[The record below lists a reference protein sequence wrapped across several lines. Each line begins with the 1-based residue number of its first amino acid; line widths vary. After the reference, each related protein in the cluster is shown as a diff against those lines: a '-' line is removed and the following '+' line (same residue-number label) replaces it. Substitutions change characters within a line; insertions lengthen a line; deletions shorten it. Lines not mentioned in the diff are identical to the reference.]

1 MNESTARAERYD
13 LQTSTSSFFL
23 WEVPQKPV
31 AVRIPYQLMDRLER
45 EAVESF
51 RSVTSRG
58 SEIGGLLIGSV
69 APGSPMIVSV
79 AEYQVIDCEYSR
91 GPLYRLSDADILRF
105 QRAIEQRGA
114 SGIAGFFRTHTRKGI
129 SLDPDDLAVL
139 DQLFREPHQFGL
151 LVRPFAT
158 KASTG
163 AIFIREG
170 GKVNGESSY
179 LEFPFRSPEGESQA
193 PAEAP
198 EAKAAP
204 VAPPAPQAPAAKP
217 AARAQIVPIASR
229 REISLPPGA
238 EEKAPEATAASAV
251 APAPS
256 TAPVESAKQQEKGK
270 IEKPAPKS
278 EPKVAAKAEAKA
290 APAPKVEAKQEA
302 KPAPKVDPKLAPK
315 VEAKVEPKVDAKVE
329 PKVDPNVTSKIEPK
343 LPARPVE
350 TKKQE
355 EKPAV
360 KSAAAPAPV
369 APAAVEDAPKS
380 GKGLKLVLAAAAATA
395 LFVLLF
401 VYPGLL
407 RQSSKSP
414 STANQGDTSALQL
427 RVERTNG
434 ELLLTWN
441 RDAATIKNATKAVL
455 TINDGEQH
463 ENVEMDLAQLRN
475 GSIVYSPQTA
485 DISFKME
492 VTGKDSTKTASE
504 SVRVLRTRPSPLQE
518 QGAPQANGAG
528 KPTPAA
534 TTTPAATPANTN
546 NSTPTNNTQTAQ
558 TPDTNVQPESKPVVP
573 TRSFNASSLGARLR
587 PTQSTD
593 LPDAPTVGGS
603 AVPSAIPGV
612 NLNTVGATPNAPA
625 PPPVATPAPAPAS
638 PVANTTTATASK
650 SGGQIQQAVLVSKK
664 DPEYPK
670 LARQTGARG
679 LVKVSATVGKDGHVK
694 SVKVI
699 SGHPMLQAAAVA
711 AVKQWVYKPTL
722 LNGQPVETDTE
733 IVLNF
738 VGDR

>member
-31 AVRIPYQLMDRLER
+31 AVRIPYQLIDRLER

-51 RSVTSRG
+51 RSVTSKG

-69 APGSPMIVSV
+69 APGNPMIVSV

-91 GPLYRLSDADILRF
+91 GPLYRLSDADIVRF
-105 QRAIEQRGA
+105 QRAIEQRGP
-114 SGIAGFFRTHTRKGI
+114 SGVAGFFRTHTRKGI

-170 GKVNGESSY
+170 GKVNGEASY

-204 VAPPAPQAPAAKP
+204 VTPPAPQAPAAKP

-229 REISLPPGA
+229 REISMPPGA
-238 EEKAPEATAASAV
+238 EEKAPEAPAASAV
-251 APAPS
+251 TPAPS

-270 IEKPAPKS
+270 IERPAPKP
-278 EPKVAAKAEAKA
+278 EPKVAAKVEPKVEPKA
-290 APAPKVEAKQEA
+290 TPAPKVEAKQEV
-302 KPAPKVDPKLAPK
+302 KPAPKVDPKLTPK
-315 VEAKVEPKVDAKVE
+315 VEAKVEPKVEAKVE
-329 PKVDPNVTSKIEPK
+329 PKVEPK

-350 TKKQE
+350 TKREE

-360 KSAAAPAPV
+360 KSAPAPA
-369 APAAVEDAPKS
+369 APAAVEEAPKS

-414 STANQGDTSALQL
+414 STATLSDSSALQL
-427 RVERTNG
+427 RVENSNG
-434 ELLLTWN
+434 ALLLTWN
-441 RDAATIKNATKAVL
+441 RDSAAIKNATKAVL

-485 DISFKME
+485 DISFNME
-492 VTGKDSTKTASE
+492 VTGKDSAKPVSE
-504 SVRVLRTRPSPLQE
+504 SVRALRTRPSPLQG
-518 QGAPQANGAG
+518 QGVPQTNAAQ
-528 KPTPAA
+528 KPAI
-534 TTTPAATPANTN
+534 TTPA
-546 NSTPTNNTQTAQ
+546 STPVNTTSSTTTNNTQTAQ
-558 TPDTNVQPESKPVVP
+558 TPDANAQPESKPVVP
-573 TRSFNASSLGARLR
+573 TRSFNTSSLGARLR

-593 LPDAPTVGGS
+593 LPDAPTVASG
-603 AVPSAIPGV
+603 AVASAIPGV

-625 PPPVATPAPAPAS
+625 PPPVAAPAPAPAA
-638 PVANTTTATASK
+638 PAATTNTATASK

-679 LVKVSATVGKDGHVK
+679 LVKVTATVGKDGHVK